1 MMYRLNK
8 RAGTP
13 ANQAEPPKPILA
25 AKRRRQLYPFL
36 FSMGPVALCICSVF
50 LVGLMAIL
58 YLSQL
63 GQAVSANQQIQDLH
77 AQQTTLQRQNQ
88 DLVNTIAQE
97 ESPSYIAARAKAM
110 GLVIADPKTIQVL
123 IVKHL
128 ELIQENDPD
137 IQP

>member
-1 MMYRLNK
+1 MYRLNN
-8 RAGTP
+8 RISASQSY
-13 ANQAEPPKPILA
+13 QAEPPKPILA

-50 LVGLMAIL
+50 LIGLMAVL

-63 GQAVSANQQIQDLH
+63 GQAVSANQQLQDLH
-77 AQQTTLQRQNQ
+77 TEQATLQRQNQ

-97 ESPSYIAARAKAM
+97 QSPDYIATKAKAM
-110 GLVIADPKTIQVL
+110 GLVQPDPKTVQVL
-123 IVKHL
+123 IVKRL
-128 ELIQENDPD
+128 ELIQENDPS

>member
-1 MMYRLNK
+1 MYRLNN
-8 RAGTP
+8 RISASQS
-13 ANQAEPPKPILA
+13 NQAEPPKPILA

-50 LVGLMAIL
+50 LIGLMAVL

-63 GQAVSANQQIQDLH
+63 GQAVSANQQLQDLH
-77 AQQTTLQRQNQ
+77 TEQATLQRQNQ

-97 ESPSYIAARAKAM
+97 QSPDYIAAKAKAM
-110 GLVIADPKTIQVL
+110 GLVQPDPKTVQVL
-123 IVKHL
+123 IVKRL
-128 ELIQENDPD
+128 ELIQENDPS